1 MMAAQLALILTACSD
16 PEEKRSF
23 TVPSELCG
31 TPVPTAS
38 LDAVLPRS
46 GSTVKADA
54 QSREVGRTHCK
65 VSVDGK
71 TVLSAF
77 SEWKRDASIA
87 TVAGSNPYIE
97 LDGQR
102 SEDGTYAWSSKG
114 GVRLISCPAAAK
126 EHPDMNQLFV
136 RVLIYDK
143 KFSDIHA
150 AKNLLL
156 AYARSVADSAACR
169 GTAS

>member
-1 MMAAQLALILTACSD
+1 MTVTQLALLLTACSE

-31 TPVPTAS
+31 TPVPTPS
-38 LDAVLPRS
+38 LDAVLPKR
-46 GSTVKADA
+46 GETVKADA
-54 QSREVGRTHCK
+54 QSREVGRTHCR
-65 VSVDGK
+65 VAVDGK
-71 TVLSAF
+71 AVLSAF

-87 TVAGSNPYIE
+87 AVANSNPYID

-102 SEDGTYAWSSKG
+102 SEDGTYAWSNQG
-114 GVRLISCPAAAK
+114 GVHLVSCPVAAK

-143 KFSDIHA
+143 KFADTDA
-150 AKNLLL
+150 AKSLLL
-156 AYARSVADSAACR
+156 AYAKSVADSPACK
-169 GTAS
+169 GTAT